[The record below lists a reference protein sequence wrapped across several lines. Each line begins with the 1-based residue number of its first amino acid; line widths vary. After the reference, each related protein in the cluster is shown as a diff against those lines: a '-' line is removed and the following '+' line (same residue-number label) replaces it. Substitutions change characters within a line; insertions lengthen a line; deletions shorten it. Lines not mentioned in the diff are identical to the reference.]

1 MKLIIIFLVL
11 QFFNV
16 ILQTIKSILTVNGSR
31 FVAATANAI
40 AYGLY
45 TVVIVYTAADF
56 DLWIKIVITVIT
68 NFAGVY
74 ISKLILDKCRKD
86 RLWEIVAT
94 VKSEQSDGLYKKLEE
109 KGISFSMLKTAN
121 YEYCVYNIYSKNQG
135 ESAIVKNVLS
145 QVGAKYIVHEER
157 AKL

>member
-1 MKLIIIFLVL
+1 MKLIIIFFIL

-56 DLWIKIVITVIT
+56 DLWIKIGITIIT

-74 ISKLILDKCRKD
+74 ISKFILDKCRKD

-94 VKSEQSDGLYKKLEE
+94 VKMEDMERLYSKLEE
-109 KGISFSMLKTAN
+109 KGIPFAVLKTAN

-135 ESAIVKNVLS
+135 ESVIIKNILTEVN
-145 QVGAKYIVHEER
+145 VKYIVHEER